1 MIVTDSF
8 GRPWRAATTDVAIG
22 AAGVE
27 VVRDLVGE
35 RDPAGYELHATRIA
49 VADEIAGAAQLVFGK
64 LDRVPVAVVRGLDV
78 RGDGRARRHRHPARD
93 GSLPLEHATRGDA
106 IEQANALLRE
116 RGYAERDLAVH
127 TGPRGKALLK
137 GNKIL
142 SPLSD
147 DAEVVLRVVR
157 ELVPTD
163 GELGAKILRPAELR
177 AKL

>member
-1 MIVTDSF
+1 VS
-8 GRPWRAATTDVAIG
+8 
-22 AAGVE
+22 
-27 VVRDLVGE
+27 
-35 RDPAGYELHATRIA
+35 DP
-49 VADEIAGAAQLVFGK
+49 
-64 LDRVPVAVVRGLDV
+64 
-78 RGDGRARRHRHPARD
+78 
-93 GSLPLEHATRGDA
+93 

-157 ELVPTD
+157 DLVPPD
-163 GELGAKILRPAELR
+163 EDLGAKILRPAELR
-177 AKL
+177 EKL